1 MNEVYTGAIMLKAG
15 KKADEILCPCN
26 VVNEKSHANKE
37 QTPFQTLKGRAWGL
51 TEGEELHSSGKQRER
66 QQNEAS
72 STAAV
77 GWEPADAHSTHLHF
91 RGI

>member
-37 QTPFQTLKGRAWGL
+37 QTPFQTLKGRA
-51 TEGEELHSSGKQRER
+51 
-66 QQNEAS
+66 
-72 STAAV
+72 
-77 GWEPADAHSTHLHF
+77 
-91 RGI
+91 